1 MAINFVPGLLKE
13 GKVVKTDQVNN
24 NVTIIAGISPTSP
37 SLASDLHFTYAD
49 NNGVFIGAL
58 PPENN
63 PASIL
68 QGHGGKF
75 QAIGYYP
82 SDHTILPRLSPGQLL
97 LKNND
102 FNRLSFLDNTI
113 TLGQFDGKGL
123 VIDNSTDFFNSTIF
137 NNNLDY
143 HFSFSQSSR
152 KINAA
157 VKRELSETNFPDN
170 LKLIQDEFYKNIPSI
185 SMISE
190 EDTLNGGFSEISS
203 SFLSFKNPSFIENR
217 DLVYEFSYFYDILDL
232 KNESKNYEKD
242 PSKVNLPTSDRR
254 KSRSDTL
261 SLSLTAPNYLM
272 ESVKGTV
279 IDIYG
284 NLLDL
289 NRFPIKNNLQSNDDN
304 STVKNYFKIREN
316 QRRSLAFHFEINAR
330 KDLGD
335 SNNPPDVKS
344 TQNYARDRSRFFIDI
359 DKEGQFKINIPAS
372 SESGNIPL
380 LTRYENYNTIAAAD
394 DSKINPNELLFSD
407 DNIDILHDSFAAGIQ
422 DSNLKYDQE
431 KSKIQ
436 KNAGYNRGLIS
447 IIDKGGAEVSPIDRI
462 SKDLTKGKEFSH
474 IKHGTAF
481 HDINATCIAHQR
493 ISLVNYL
500 YKTPPK
506 WDEIF
511 PYQVIT
517 ESVVSNQIKIGE
529 NAGGRSGSI
538 NLDGSIELNIGANTI
553 DRQSVWIDTA
563 GGMVANFGKDKNNI
577 SAAVNMDGQFLL
589 HIGGNAIP
597 QSQDSR
603 FKNNNNAF
611 TSGALDVRVLVDG
624 YGAVVFRIDKSGIT
638 LMSPTRISLES
649 NGDIDIRSSSNISIK
664 GERVTIQDR
673 VVEKKITSVNNTI

>member
-13 GKVVKTDQVNN
+13 GRVVKTDQVNN
-24 NVTIIAGISPTSP
+24 NVTIIAGLSPTSP
-37 SLASDLHFTYAD
+37 SLPSDLHFTYAD
-49 NNGVFIGAL
+49 NNGVFIGAV

-75 QAIGYYP
+75 QAIAYYP

-102 FNRLSFLDNTI
+102 FNKLSFLNNTI
-113 TLGQFDGKGL
+113 TLGQSDGKGL
-123 VIDNSTDFFNSTIF
+123 VVDNSTDFFNYTLF
-137 NNNLDY
+137 NNNLDH

-152 KINAA
+152 KIDAA
-157 VKRELSETNFPDN
+157 VRREISDTDFPDN
-170 LKLIQDEFYKNIPSI
+170 LKLIQDDFYKNIPAV

-190 EDTLNGGFSEISS
+190 DDTLNGGFSQISS
-203 SFLSFKNPSFIENR
+203 SFLSFKNPSFTENR
-217 DLVYEFSYFYDILDL
+217 DLVYEFSYFYDVLDL

-242 PSKVNLPTSDRR
+242 PDKVKSPINDRR
-254 KSRSDTL
+254 KSRADTL

-284 NLLDL
+284 NVLDL
-289 NRFPIKNNLQSNDDN
+289 NRFPIKNNLQSDEDN
-304 STVKNYFKIREN
+304 SPVKNYFKIRQN

-344 TQNYARDRSRFFIDI
+344 TQNYARDRSRFFVDI

-372 SESGNIPL
+372 SEFGNIPL
-380 LTRYENYNTIAAAD
+380 LTRYENYNTVVAAD
-394 DSKINPNELLFSD
+394 DPTVSPNELLFPD

-422 DSNLKYDQE
+422 DYNLKYSQE
-431 KSKIQ
+431 QPKIQ

-447 IIDKGGAEVSPIDRI
+447 IIDKNGAEVSPIDRI
-462 SKDLTKGKEFSH
+462 SKELTKGKEFSH

-481 HDINATCIAHQR
+481 HDITATCISHQQA
-493 ISLVNYL
+493 SLVNYL
-500 YKTPPK
+500 YQKPPK
-506 WDEIF
+506 WAEIF
-511 PYQVIT
+511 PNQVIT
-517 ESVVSNQIKIGE
+517 DSIVSDQIKIGE

-538 NLDGSIELNIGANTI
+538 NLDGSIELNIGANTV
-553 DRQSVWIDTA
+553 DRQSIWIDTA

-577 SAAVNMDGQFLL
+577 SAAINMDGQLL
-589 HIGGNAIP
+589 LNIGGNSIP

-603 FKNNNNAF
+603 FKNSNNAF
-611 TSGALDVRVLVDG
+611 TSGAVDVRVLVDG
-624 YGAVVFRIDKSGIT
+624 YNAAVFRIDKAGVF
-638 LMSPTRISLES
+638 LVSPNRIYLES
-649 NGDIDIRSSSNISIK
+649 NGDIDIRSSANISIK

>member
-217 DLVYEFSYFYDILDL
+217 DLVYEFSYFYDVLDL

-394 DSKINPNELLFSD
+394 DSKINPNELLFPD

-422 DSNLKYDQE
+422 DSNLKYDQA

-481 HDINATCIAHQR
+481 HDITATCIAHQR
-493 ISLVNYL
+493 TSLVTYL
-500 YKTPPK
+500 YQKPPK

-517 ESVVSNQIKIGE
+517 EGVVSNQIKIGE